1 MDSASDREAGRETLT
16 INQYDLLLDLILP
29 QMNGMDI
36 LKQIRS
42 IDPNMRILILSARDR
57 IEDRVNGLDL
67 SANDYLFK
75 SLILRSCWPESETC

>member
-1 MDSASDREAGRETLT
+1 MQATDD
-16 INQYDLLLDLILP
+16 ILDLILP

-42 IDPNMRILILSARDR
+42 IDPNLRILILSARDR

-67 SANDYLFK
+67 SAT
-75 SLILRSCWPESETC
+75 ITCSNL